1 MTTSSKSWL
10 ASHKRVSRRRFL
22 AGTAAGAGAATLIA
36 CGGGSSDGGGGA
48 QTINIDPSGVRKA
61 GNVVY
66 AKDNW
71 KLADETKA
79 GVPGGILTRR
89 NEQDLTESMDPNFA
103 TQGRGDRFTDFGY
116 EYLVIPNRGPGIDP
130 NSSEGQE
137 LRPHLAR
144 SYEASNGGL
153 TYTFK
158 LRPNVKFHP
167 IEPVNARV
175 MDIDDWR
182 TTYERYVDVSVNRAA
197 FLEVVDKAEFPDA
210 TTMVLKLNEPYAPFL
225 ARMWDYNFA
234 FKIIPKELNA
244 DPILLGTQMIGTS
257 WRMVDK
263 VAPSLTWEF
272 KKWDEYWAGKPF
284 IDRWHWP
291 LITEDSNAYAQFI
304 AQNVIGFT
312 PEARDALRLR
322 ADAPESI
329 MIANEIVNWTVNRG
343 NFGKID
349 AATSPWK
356 DPRVRIA
363 LHKIMPWDAY
373 QELQSNVVAFR
384 AAGVEPELAYTTH
397 LPWNEAYF
405 LDPRKNELGEASQN
419 YMYDVA
425 EAKKLMDAAGFPDGI
440 EIDYYARTTGANDEL
455 ATVHLDEWAKSGIV
469 NANRI
474 NVTPQVYGDKV
485 VATAEFK
492 GVQYPAG
499 SSGTDV
505 DYLLY
510 RNYHSNGPPN
520 PWIGDLADKTLDSL
534 VVAQRTEPDWNK
546 RVAIL
551 KDIQRHVAK
560 TFPLLPGPHR
570 FSTWTFEWPWLH
582 NVNQPFTNRSWLQDS
597 WLNWLDPNMPKRNG

>member
-1 MTTSSKSWL
+1 MAVDYRSWIGRYTR
-10 ASHKRVSRRRFL
+10 KQISRRKFISG
-22 AGTAAGAGAATLIA
+22 AAAGAGAAALIA
-36 CGGGSSDGGGGA
+36 CGGGSDEP
-48 QTINIDPSGVRKA
+48 QTITIDPSGVRKA

-71 KLADETKA
+71 KLADETKE
-79 GVPGGILTRR
+79 GVPGGVLTRR
-89 NEQDLTESMDPNFA
+89 NEQDLTESMDPLFA

-130 NSSEGQE
+130 NSSEGQA

-144 SYEASNGGL
+144 SFEAANDGI

-167 IEPVNARV
+167 IAPVNGRV

-182 TTYERYVDVSVNRAA
+182 TTYQRYIQLSVNRDA
-197 FLEVVDKAEFPDA
+197 FLEVVDKAEFPDS
-210 TTMVLKLNEPYAPFL
+210 TTMVMKLKESYAPFM

-244 DPILLGTQMIGTS
+244 NPDILARQMIGTS

-263 VAPSLTWEF
+263 VQPSVTWEF
-272 KKWDEYWAGKPF
+272 KRWDEYWAGKPF

-291 LITEDSNAYAQFI
+291 LITESANAYAQFI
-304 AQNVIGFT
+304 AQNIIDFT
-312 PEARDALRLR
+312 PSARDALKLR
-322 ADAPESI
+322 SDAPQAI
-329 MIANEIVNWTVNRG
+329 MMANEIVNWTVNRS
-343 NFGKID
+343 NFGKLE
-349 AATSPWK
+349 AGTSPWR

-363 LHKIMPWDAY
+363 LHKIMDWDAY
-373 QELQSNVVAFR
+373 LQLESNVANFR

-397 LPWNEAYF
+397 LPWNSAYF
-405 LDPRKNELGEASQN
+405 LDPRNNELGEASQN
-419 YMYDVA
+419 YKYDVA
-425 EAKKLMDAAGFPDGI
+425 AARQLMSAAGHPNGI
-440 EIDYYARTTGANDEL
+440 EIDYQSRAGNASAQEIS
-455 ATVHLDEWAKSGIV
+455 TVQLDSWAKSGIV

-474 NVTPQVYGDKV
+474 NNTAQVYGDKI
-485 VATAEFK
+485 VALAEFK
-492 GVQYPAG
+492 GMQYPAS

-520 PWIGDLADKTLDSL
+520 PWTGALADKDLDAL
-534 VVAQRTEPDWNK
+534 VIAQRKEPDWNK

-551 KDIQRHVAK
+551 KDVQRHVAK

-570 FSTWTFEWPWLH
+570 FSTWRFEWPWLH
-582 NVNQPFTNRSWLQDS
+582 NVNQPFTNRSWPDDS
-597 WLNWLDPNMPKRNG
+597 WLQWLDPDMPRRNG

>member
-1 MTTSSKSWL
+1 MAVDYRSWIGRYTR
-10 ASHKRVSRRRFL
+10 KQISRRKFISG
-22 AGTAAGAGAATLIA
+22 AAAGAGAAALIA
-36 CGGGSSDGGGGA
+36 CGGGSDEP
-48 QTINIDPSGVRKA
+48 QTITIDPSGVRKA

-71 KLADETKA
+71 KLADETKE
-79 GVPGGILTRR
+79 GVPGGVLTRR
-89 NEQDLTESMDPNFA
+89 NEQDLTESMDPLFA

-130 NSSEGQE
+130 NSSEGQA

-144 SYEASNGGL
+144 SFEAANDGI

-167 IEPVNARV
+167 IAPVNGRV

-182 TTYERYVDVSVNRAA
+182 TTYQRYIQLSVNRDA
-197 FLEVVDKAEFPDA
+197 FLEVVDKAEFPDS
-210 TTMVLKLNEPYAPFL
+210 TTMVMKLKESYAPFM

-244 DPILLGTQMIGTS
+244 SPDILARQMIGTS

-263 VAPSLTWEF
+263 VQPSVTWEF
-272 KKWDEYWAGKPF
+272 KRHDDYWAGKPF

-291 LITEDSNAYAQFI
+291 LIPEAANAYAQFV
-304 AQNVIGFT
+304 AQNVIDYT
-312 PEARDALRLR
+312 PNARDALRLR
-322 ADAPESI
+322 GDAPQAI
-329 MIANEIVNWTVNRG
+329 MTANEIANWTVNRS
-343 NFGKID
+343 NFGKIE
-349 AATSPWK
+349 AGTSPWK

-363 LHKIMPWDAY
+363 LHKIMDWDAY
-373 QELQSNVVAFR
+373 LQLESNVANFR

-397 LPWNEAYF
+397 LPWNSAYF
-405 LDPRKNELGEASQN
+405 LDPRNNELGEASQN
-419 YMYDVA
+419 YKYDVA
-425 EAKKLMDAAGFPDGI
+425 AARQLMSAAGHPNGI
-440 EIDYYARTTGANDEL
+440 EIDYQSRAGNASAQEIS
-455 ATVHLDEWAKSGIV
+455 TVQLDSWAKSGIV

-474 NVTPQVYGDKV
+474 NNTAQVYGDKI
-485 VATAEFK
+485 VALAEFK
-492 GVQYPAG
+492 GMQYPAS

-520 PWIGDLADKTLDSL
+520 PWTGALADKDLDAL
-534 VVAQRTEPDWNK
+534 VIAQRKEPDWNK

-551 KDIQRHVAK
+551 KDVQRHVAK

-570 FSTWTFEWPWLH
+570 FSTWRFEWPWLH
-582 NVNQPFTNRSWLQDS
+582 NVNQPFTNRSWPDDS
-597 WLNWLDPNMPKRNG
+597 WLQWLDPDMPRRNG